1 MMEDFSANA
10 SALGYFYQSRYALF
24 LLLSRA
30 EADAELCV
38 ERLDDISFERDGSAI
53 ELLQTKH
60 HIKATASLS
69 DASTALWKTLRVW
82 SAALVE
88 NKIRP
93 GETILT
99 LVTTGRAPKD
109 SAAAKLRPHPTRD
122 RDHQAALKILREV
135 ADQSD
140 SRTNRPA
147 YEAFRNLSDRQQSE
161 LVMSI
166 QLLDASPNILD
177 TGGRILDQLRL
188 STRPQFLEAVY
199 ERIEGW
205 WFNRLI
211 QHLSADSTAPILYR
225 ELLDQI
231 NDLQEQYHT
240 DNLPIEFLPIE
251 FLDAIAPD
259 EQKLGAKE
267 RLFIEQLRLV
277 AVAAPR
283 IRKAI
288 NDYYRAFQQRSKW
301 VREDLLLVGEL
312 ETYERRLVDEW
323 ERLFERMKENLGDH
337 AEETTLQHEGRA
349 LFNAV
354 EDLELNI
361 RPRCNEPYIMRG
373 SFHLLAN
380 QLRVGWHADFV
391 QRLNQLLTT

>member
-1 MMEDFSANA
+1 MKDFSANA

-30 EADAELCV
+30 NANGADAEMSV
-38 ERLDDISFERDGSAI
+38 EGLDDISFERGGNAV
-53 ELLQTKH
+53 ELLQTRH
-60 HIKATASLS
+60 QIKATASLS
-69 DASTALWKTLRVW
+69 DAGTALWKTLRVW
-82 SAALVE
+82 SAAAAE
-88 NKIRP
+88 NKSRP

-99 LVTTGRAPKD
+99 LVTTGRAPKG
-109 SAAAKLRPHPTRD
+109 SAAAGLRPHATGD
-122 RDHQAALKILREV
+122 RDWQMALKILRDV

-140 SRTNRPA
+140 SQTNRPS
-147 YEAFRNLSDRQQSE
+147 YEAFRNLSDHRQRA
-161 LVMSI
+161 LVESI
-166 QLLDASPNILD
+166 QLLDSSPSILD
-177 TGGRILDQLRL
+177 TRERILDQLRI

-199 ERIEGW
+199 RRVEDW

-211 QHLSADSTAPILYR
+211 EHLSVGSAAPILYR

-231 NDLQEQYHT
+231 NDLPERYRA
-240 DNLPIEFLPIE
+240 DNLPIEFLG
-251 FLDAIAPD
+251 AVAP
-259 EQKLGAKE
+259 EEGTPGARE
-267 RLFIEQLRLV
+267 RVFIEQLRLV
-277 AVAAPR
+277 MVGQPR
-283 IRKAI
+283 IRQAI

-323 ERLFERMKENLGDH
+323 KRRFENVSENLGDDTPES
-337 AEETTLQHEGRA
+337 AFQHEGRA

-354 EDLELNI
+354 EQLELNI
-361 RPRCNEPYIMRG
+361 RPRCNEPYVMRG
-373 SFHLLAN
+373 SFHMLAD

>member
-1 MMEDFSANA
+1 
-10 SALGYFYQSRYALF
+10 
-24 LLLSRA
+24 
-30 EADAELCV
+30 
-38 ERLDDISFERDGSAI
+38 
-53 ELLQTKH
+53 
-60 HIKATASLS
+60 
-69 DASTALWKTLRVW
+69 
-82 SAALVE
+82 
-88 NKIRP
+88 
-93 GETILT
+93 
-99 LVTTGRAPKD
+99 
-109 SAAAKLRPHPTRD
+109 
-122 RDHQAALKILREV
+122 
-135 ADQSD
+135 
-140 SRTNRPA
+140 
-147 YEAFRNLSDRQQSE
+147 
-161 LVMSI
+161 
-166 QLLDASPNILD
+166 
-177 TGGRILDQLRL
+177 
-188 STRPQFLEAVY
+188 
-199 ERIEGW
+199 
-205 WFNRLI
+205 
-211 QHLSADSTAPILYR
+211 
-225 ELLDQI
+225 
-231 NDLQEQYHT
+231 
-240 DNLPIEFLPIE
+240 EFLPIE

>member
-1 MMEDFSANA
+1 MEDFSANA

>member
-1 MMEDFSANA
+1 MMGEFSANA

-30 EADAELCV
+30 EADAEMSV
-38 ERLDDISFERDGSAI
+38 ERLDDISFGQGDNPV

-82 SAALVE
+82 SVAFAE
-88 NKIRP
+88 SRISP

-99 LVTTGRAPKD
+99 LVTTGRAPRD
-109 SAAAKLRPHPTRD
+109 SAAIKLRPHTTNTRD
-122 RDHQAALKILREV
+122 PENALKILREV
-135 ADQSD
+135 ASTSESQ
-140 SRTNRPA
+140 TNRPA
-147 YEAFRNLSDRQQSE
+147 YDAFRQLSDRQQRA
-161 LVMSI
+161 LVASI
-166 QLLDASPNILD
+166 NLLDASPNILD
-177 TGGRILDQLRL
+177 TRDQILKQMRIG
-188 STRPQFLEAVY
+188 TRPQFLETVY

-211 QHLSADSTAPILYR
+211 QHLSSDSRPPILYR

-231 NDLQEQYHT
+231 NDIQEEFHA
-240 DNLPIEFLPIE
+240 DNLPID

-259 EQKLGAKE
+259 ENKLGQKE
-267 RLFIEQLRLV
+267 KAFIEQLRLV
-277 AVAAPR
+277 MVSEPL

-312 ETYERRLVDEW
+312 EGYEKRLVDEW
-323 ERLFERMKENLGDH
+323 ERLFESMKEDSVDGADELS
-337 AEETTLQHEGRA
+337 LKREGRA
-349 LFNAV
+349 LFNTIQK
-354 EDLELNI
+354 LNLNI
-361 RPRCNEPYIMRG
+361 RPRCDEPYVMRG
-373 SFHLLAN
+373 SFHILAN
-380 QLRVGWHADFV
+380 QLRVGWHANFIN
-391 QRLNQLLTT
+391 RLGNLLTL

>member
-1 MMEDFSANA
+1 MEDFSANA

-24 LLLSRA
+24 LMLSRA
-30 EADAELCV
+30 DADAQLSV
-38 ERLDDISFERDGSAI
+38 ERLDDISFAQDGTAV

-69 DASTALWKTLRVW
+69 DASTALWKTLHVW
-82 SAALVE
+82 SAAFAE

-93 GETILT
+93 GESILT
-99 LVTTGRAPKD
+99 LVTTGRAPKG
-109 SAAAKLRPHPTRD
+109 SAAAKLRPHTTGD
-122 RDHQAALKILREV
+122 RDWQTALEILRDV
-135 ADQSD
+135 AGKSD
-140 SRTNRPA
+140 SRTNRSA
-147 YEAFRNLSDRQQSE
+147 YEAFHNLSDRRQSE

-166 QLLDASPNILD
+166 QLLDASPNISD
-177 TGGRILDQLRL
+177 TRGRILDQLRL

-199 ERIEGW
+199 ERVEGW

-211 QHLSADSTAPILYR
+211 QHLSADSAAPILYR
-225 ELLDQI
+225 ELLDRI
-231 NDLQEQYHT
+231 NDLQEQYHA
-240 DNLPIEFLPIE
+240 DNLPIEFLPVE
-251 FLDAIAPD
+251 FMDAIAPD

-277 AVAAPR
+277 TVGAPR

-349 LFNAV
+349 LFDAV

-361 RPRCNEPYIMRG
+361 RPRCNEPYVMRG
-373 SFHLLAN
+373 SFHMLAN
-380 QLRVGWHADFV
+380 QLRVGWHADFI
-391 QRLNQLLTT
+391 QRLNQLLIT

>member
-24 LLLSRA
+24 LLLSRPDTGD
-30 EADAELCV
+30 ADAEMSV
-38 ERLDDISFERDGSAI
+38 ERLDDISFERDGNAV

-69 DASTALWKTLRVW
+69 DASTALWKTLRIW
-82 SAALVE
+82 SVALAE

-109 SAAAKLRPHPTRD
+109 SAASKLRPHTTRE
-122 RDHQAALKILREV
+122 RDWQAALKILCEV
-135 ADQSD
+135 ANLSESQ
-140 SRTNRPA
+140 TNRPA
-147 YEAFRNLSDRQQSE
+147 YEAFQKLSDRQQRA
-161 LVMSI
+161 LVESI
-166 QLLDASPNILD
+166 QLLDSSPNILD
-177 TGGRILDQLRL
+177 TRQRILNHLRI
-188 STRPQFLEAVY
+188 STRPQFMEAVY

-211 QHLSADSTAPILYR
+211 GHLSTGFAAPILYR

-231 NDLQEQYHT
+231 NDVQEQYHA
-240 DNLPIEFLPIE
+240 DNLPIEFL
-251 FLDAIAPD
+251 DAVAPD

-267 RLFIEQLRLV
+267 RAFIEQLRLV
-277 AVAAPR
+277 LVGEPR

-312 ETYERRLVDEW
+312 ETYEQRLLDEW
-323 ERLFERMKENLGDH
+323 ERRFESMKENLGGG
-337 AEETTLQHEGRA
+337 AEESTLQTEGRA

-354 EDLELNI
+354 EKLELNI
-361 RPRCNEPYIMRG
+361 RPRCNEPYVMRG
-373 SFHLLAN
+373 SFQMLAN
-380 QLRVGWHADFV
+380 QLRVGWHANFIN
-391 QRLNQLLTT
+391 RLNQLLSI